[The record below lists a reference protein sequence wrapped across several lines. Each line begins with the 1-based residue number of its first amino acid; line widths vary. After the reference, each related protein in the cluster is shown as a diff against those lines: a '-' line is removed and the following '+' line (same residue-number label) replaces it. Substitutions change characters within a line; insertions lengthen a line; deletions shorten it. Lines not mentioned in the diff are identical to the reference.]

1 MNTRFWRIVVLITG
15 WHIAASACYYAIY
28 AGTPLFRNAFEL
40 SGFEIGLVI
49 TALSLGYAASLLP
62 FGVATD
68 RFGERRTLTL
78 GLVGLAIGVLG
89 VAIAPAYW
97 LLLVAAFS
105 VGLMYGSATPGTNKA
120 IFDGI
125 EEGRQHRAI
134 GIKQIGPTVGS
145 AIGAVL
151 ITGLAGLFFWQS
163 GFLVAAAVGLGV
175 AAAFVL
181 LYRDSERAEATVP
194 DFRGL
199 LSNRSYVV
207 LLLAGFSIGAAFY
220 TATGYT
226 VLFVNESVGATVA
239 TGGLVLASLQIASSV
254 GRIGAGTLADVLPGV
269 PRVRTSEILVV
280 QAVGGGVLFLL
291 LPLTETVL
299 LSGIAF
305 AGIGLFILGSPGL
318 YYSCISTL
326 VPEDELGAASAMGQ
340 LSMTLSGTV
349 APPAFGYLV
358 DVSGYLAA
366 WGFLGGLSFV
376 AGALLLSVTL
386 EVV

>member
-1 MNTRFWRIVVLITG
+1 MNRRFWRIVLLVTI

-28 AGTPLFRNAFEL
+28 AGTPLFRNAFDL

-62 FGVATD
+62 FGIATD
-68 RFGERRTLTL
+68 RFGERRTLT
-78 GLVGLAIGVLG
+78 VGLFGLAVGVLG
-89 VAIAPAYW
+89 VTIAPTYW
-97 LLLVAAFS
+97 LLLVAAFA

-134 GIKQIGPTVGS
+134 GIKQIGPTAGS
-145 AIGAVL
+145 AVGAVL
-151 ITGLAGLFFWQS
+151 VTGLAGLFFWQF
-163 GFLVAAAVGLGV
+163 GFFLTAAA
-175 AAAFVL
+175 AAAIAALFLL

-199 LSNRSYVV
+199 LSNRPYVV
-207 LLLAGFSIGAAFY
+207 VLLAGFSIGAAFY

-226 VLFVNESVGATVA
+226 VLFVEESVGATVA
-239 TGGLVLASLQIASSV
+239 VGGLVLASLQVASSV
-254 GRIGAGTLADVLPGV
+254 GRIGAGTLADVLPGA
-269 PRVRTSEILVV
+269 PRTRTGALLFA
-280 QAVGGGVLFLL
+280 QATGGGLLFLF
-291 LPLTETVL
+291 LPLTDSVL
-299 LSGIAF
+299 SAGLAF
-305 AGIGLFILGSPGL
+305 AGIGLCILGSPGL

-349 APPAFGYLV
+349 APPIFGYLV

-366 WGFLGGLSFV
+366 WGFLGGLSFL
-376 AGALLLSVTL
+376 AGALLLTVTL

>member
-1 MNTRFWRIVVLITG
+1 M
-15 WHIAASACYYAIY
+15 
-28 AGTPLFRNAFEL
+28 
-40 SGFEIGLVI
+40 
-49 TALSLGYAASLLP
+49 
-62 FGVATD
+62 
-68 RFGERRTLTL
+68 
-78 GLVGLAIGVLG
+78 
-89 VAIAPAYW
+89 
-97 LLLVAAFS
+97 
-105 VGLMYGSATPGTNKA
+105 
-120 IFDGI
+120 
-125 EEGRQHRAI
+125 
-134 GIKQIGPTVGS
+134 
-145 AIGAVL
+145 
-151 ITGLAGLFFWQS
+151 
-163 GFLVAAAVGLGV
+163 
-175 AAAFVL
+175 L

-269 PRVRTSEILVV
+269 PRVRTSAILVV